1 MMKIEPEKVK
11 GITVEL
17 KLLITEKDLEKIKKL
32 KNPNKSKVYKQ
43 YNNLLFNCLKTLEI
57 PRDNKVE
64 VFNSVEDLETF
75 NEG

>member
-1 MMKIEPEKVK
+1 MKTEPKRVK

-17 KLLITEKDLEKIKKL
+17 KLLITEKDLEKIKRL

-64 VFNSVEDLETF
+64 VFNSIEDLETF

>member
-1 MMKIEPEKVK
+1 MKIEPKRVK

-57 PRDNKVE
+57 PRDNKVD

>member
-1 MMKIEPEKVK
+1 MNEPERIK

-57 PRDNKVE
+57 PRNKEEVE
-64 VFNSVEDLETF
+64 VFNSIEDLETF
-75 NEG
+75 NKG

>member
-1 MMKIEPEKVK
+1 MEKPERVK

-57 PRDNKVE
+57 PHGKKVE

>member
-1 MMKIEPEKVK
+1 MKIEPKRVK

-43 YNNLLFNCLKTLEI
+43 YNDLLFNCLKTLEI
-57 PRDNKVE
+57 PRNNEVE
-64 VFNSVEDLETF
+64 AFNSVEDLETF

>member
-1 MMKIEPEKVK
+1 MKEPERVK

-17 KLLITEKDLEKIKKL
+17 KLLITENDLEKIKKL
-32 KNPNKSKVYKQ
+32 RNPNKSKVYKQ

-57 PRDNKVE
+57 PRKEKVD

>member
-1 MMKIEPEKVK
+1 MKEPERVK

-32 KNPNKSKVYKQ
+32 KNPNKSNVYKR

-57 PRDNKVE
+57 PRNEKVE
-64 VFNSVEDLETF
+64 VFDSVEDLETF

>member
-1 MMKIEPEKVK
+1 MEGPKRVK
-11 GITVEL
+11 GITIEL

-57 PRDNKVE
+57 PHDNKVE
-64 VFNSVEDLETF
+64 VFNSIEDLEMF
-75 NEG
+75 NED

>member
-1 MMKIEPEKVK
+1 MKELERVK

-17 KLLITEKDLEKIKKL
+17 KLLITEKDLEKIKKM
-32 KNPNKSKVYKQ
+32 KNPNKSKVYRQ

-57 PRDNKVE
+57 PHNERVE

>member
-1 MMKIEPEKVK
+1 MKIEPERVK

-32 KNPNKSKVYKQ
+32 KNPSKSKVYKQ
-43 YNNLLFNCLKTLEI
+43 YNNLLFNCLKTLEV

>member
-1 MMKIEPEKVK
+1 MEKPERVK

-17 KLLITEKDLEKIKKL
+17 KLLITEKDLEKIKKM

-43 YNNLLFNCLKTLEI
+43 YNNLLFDCLKTLEI
-57 PRDNKVE
+57 PRDNNKVE

>member
-1 MMKIEPEKVK
+1 MKIEPKRVK

-57 PRDNKVE
+57 PCDNKVE

>member
-1 MMKIEPEKVK
+1 MEKPERVK
-11 GITVEL
+11 GITIEL

-43 YNNLLFNCLKTLEI
+43 YNNLLFDCLKTLEI
-57 PRDNKVE
+57 PRNNKVE
-64 VFNSVEDLETF
+64 VFNSIEDLETF

>member
-1 MMKIEPEKVK
+1 MKKQERVK

-17 KLLITEKDLEKIKKL
+17 KLLITEKDLEKIKKM
-32 KNPNKSKVYKQ
+32 KNPNKSKIYKQ

>member
-1 MMKIEPEKVK
+1 MIKPKRVK

-17 KLLITEKDLEKIKKL
+17 KLLITERDLEKIKKL

-64 VFNSVEDLETF
+64 VFNSVEDLEAF

>member
-1 MMKIEPEKVK
+1 MKKTERVK
-11 GITVEL
+11 GITVDL

-57 PRDNKVE
+57 PRDEKVE

-75 NEG
+75 NKG

>member
-1 MMKIEPEKVK
+1 MKIEPERVK

-17 KLLITEKDLEKIKKL
+17 KLLITEKDLENIKKL

-43 YNNLLFNCLKTLEI
+43 YNDLLFNCLKTLEV

>member
-1 MMKIEPEKVK
+1 MKIEPKRVK

>member
-1 MMKIEPEKVK
+1 MNEPERVK

-43 YNNLLFNCLKTLEI
+43 YNDLLFNCLKTLEI
-57 PRDNKVE
+57 PRNEKVE
-64 VFNSVEDLETF
+64 VFNSVEDLEIF
-75 NEG
+75 NKG

>member
-1 MMKIEPEKVK
+1 MKKPERVK

-57 PRDNKVE
+57 PYDNKVE
-64 VFNSVEDLETF
+64 VFSSVEDLETF

>member
-1 MMKIEPEKVK
+1 MKIEPERVK